1 MYIFHYNSTLTLFIL
16 TTPSGVGG
24 SQYLARGNKG
34 SIEGNNGSSQTASL
48 TLSAVGTEDKRMF
61 PITFKQY
68 VTLSFVLLIGL
79 FMHLLNVYDY
89 NFFHIIMHITVT
101 KASTIVITN
110 AGFITMF
117 YCGKLVLN
125 IFIGRLRDI
134 EIEEI
139 IDQGRMFLLDTIF
152 FLLFSSPTINNVE
165 VGAMVLSR
173 YITLVLL
180 LKMLHLIIHIRIN
193 HMFEVERPR
202 VFNVI
207 RVALLL
213 NILLVIDLS
222 LIFRYLGLLS
232 RESTLRLWIFF
243 ESISLF
249 VSCVISTGK
258 YIVHVIDLK
267 IQALQLNMRKLEED
281 TNYQYNGD
289 STNSSHNFVWS
300 NKNAVLFYMEVIG
313 DICSLVSY
321 LLFIILFL
329 LLNPSRIPLY
339 IMGDILH
346 IIKALYNKLSSFRRY
361 RKLTKNMETK
371 FQEATLEE
379 IERVDTCIVCRDT
392 LYIGSKKIPCGHVF
406 HLDCLKS
413 WFIQQQTCPIC
424 RSPINIQDD
433 VQEIGVSVRNEREE
447 ENNANFEENSNNASE
462 VSDRIYHN
470 NPLNNNN
477 LQNSDTGDK
486 IEQMNIN
493 KDENQSSSETNIKIL
508 RGILKGFV
516 ISETKN
522 VHSISNTDNELGTK
536 KYKPSTHPLLKRNN
550 FHSPPKNSIKKND
563 FDPCSSNLTQTPP
576 IRPQDLLKINQEIP
590 ECHTFSDKFNFG
602 PAPEVYRKNADIWL
616 CRISELINSQQHIGD
631 ATSYNIGLRIE
642 EEKGSYIKGNSH
654 IPEVEEGHEMKN
666 SFDDLFNT
674 VKWQLRYPD

>member
-1 MYIFHYNSTLTLFIL
+1 MYTFHYNSTLTLFIL

-24 SQYLARGNKG
+24 SQYLSRGNKR
-34 SIEGNNGSSQTASL
+34 SNNGSSKTASL
-48 TLSAVGTEDKRMF
+48 TLSTVGTEHKRMF

-79 FMHLLNVYDY
+79 FMHLLNIYDY

-180 LKMLHLIIHIRIN
+180 LKMLHLITHIRIN
-193 HMFEVERPR
+193 HMFEVEKPR

-267 IQALQLNMRKLEED
+267 IQALQLTMRKLEED
-281 TNYQYNGD
+281 TNYQYHGD

-433 VQEIGVSVRNEREE
+433 VQEIEVSVRNEREE

-470 NPLNNNN
+470 NPLNNN

-522 VHSISNTDNELGTK
+522 VHSIPNADNELGTK

-550 FHSPPKNSIKKND
+550 FHSPPKNSIKKGD
-563 FDPCSSNLTQTPP
+563 FDPYSSNLTQTPP

-590 ECHTFSDKFNFG
+590 ECHTCSDKFKFG
-602 PAPEVYRKNADIWL
+602 LAPDVYRKNADIWL
-616 CRISELINSQQHIGD
+616 CKINELINFKQNIGD
-631 ATSYNIGLRIE
+631 ATNYNIGMRIE
-642 EEKGSYIKGNSH
+642 EEKDSYIKGNSH
-654 IPEVEEGHEMKN
+654 LPEVEEGYEMKN